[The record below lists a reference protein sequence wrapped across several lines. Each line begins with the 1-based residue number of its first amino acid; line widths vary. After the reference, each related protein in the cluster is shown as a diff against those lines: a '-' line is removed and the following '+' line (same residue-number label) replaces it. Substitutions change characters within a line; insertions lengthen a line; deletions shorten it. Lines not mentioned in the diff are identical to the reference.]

1 MRTAGVGVGREAT
14 TGNTSAV
21 LRLAPV
27 PIPQAIKILTRNIFI
42 AEPHEA
48 VREGS
53 MNLES

>member
-1 MRTAGVGVGREAT
+1 MRTAGVGIGREAT

-27 PIPQAIKILTRNIFI
+27 PQAIKILTRNIFI